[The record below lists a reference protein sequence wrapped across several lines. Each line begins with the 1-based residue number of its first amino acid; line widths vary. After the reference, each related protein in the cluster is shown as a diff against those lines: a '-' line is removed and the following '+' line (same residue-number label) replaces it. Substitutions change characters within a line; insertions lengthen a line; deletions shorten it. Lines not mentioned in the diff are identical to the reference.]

1 MAGTTTS
8 LLGRLFNDR
17 EREHMLTAL
26 TERFNT
32 LQERFAAAEDARCK
46 FEALNGSAAIIEFS
60 PDGAVLSA
68 NERFLR
74 LMGYE
79 LQDIRGQH
87 HRLFVDPTE
96 RQSREYA
103 DFWARL
109 GRGEYVDGQFCR
121 IARDGS
127 ELWLEASYS
136 PVFDANGKLY
146 KVVKYARDISAQRQ
160 RDAEND
166 AQMSAIDKAQAVI
179 EFDLLGNILRANANF
194 LSATGYGAEE
204 ISGRHHRMFVDPV
217 ERESEDYRLFWQK
230 LGRGEYDRG
239 QYRRLAKGGREL
251 WLEATYNPIFDEKGR
266 PTKVI
271 KYATDITAQRQAAMQ
286 MERAVESTR
295 MVVAQATD
303 GALDSR
309 IPLDGLTGSVAEL
322 CSGINSV
329 LDTMANVIGVVKE
342 STDVINTASREIAA
356 GNADLSGRTEEQ
368 ASSLEH
374 TASNM
379 EELNGAVRQ
388 TAANAR
394 MASELAVG
402 ASGVASRGGEA
413 VAEVVDTM
421 RSIHES
427 SRKIVDIISV
437 IDGIAFQTN
446 ILALNAAVEAA
457 RAGEQGRGF
466 AVVASEVR
474 SLAQRSAAAAK
485 EIKVLIS
492 DSAEKVDAGSR
503 LVVNAGDTMEEI
515 VTAVRSVTE
524 LMTEI
529 AAASAEQSDG
539 IQQISEALSQMD
551 DVTQQNAALVE
562 QAAAAAESL
571 QSQAEALFESV
582 ARFSTG
588 NEPAASHR
596 GASGTAAAAALP
608 KAARPAAR
616 LALAAPSEA
625 EWEAF

>member
-1 MAGTTTS
+1 MANTS

-26 TERFNT
+26 TERFNA
-32 LQERFAAAEDARCK
+32 LQERYTAAEDARCK
-46 FEALNGSAAIIEFS
+46 FEALNGSAAIIEFL
-60 PDGAVLSA
+60 PDGTVLHA
-68 NERFLR
+68 NDKFLS
-74 LMGYE
+74 LMGYG
-79 LQDIRGQH
+79 LQDVRGQH
-87 HRLFVDPTE
+87 HRLFVEPAE
-96 RQSREYA
+96 RQTREYA

-109 GRGEYVDGQFCR
+109 GRGEYADGQFCR
-121 IARDGS
+121 VARDGS
-127 ELWLEASYS
+127 ALWLEATYS

-146 KVVKYARDISAQRQ
+146 KVVKYARDISAQRL

-179 EFDLLGNILRANANF
+179 EFDLSGNILRANANF
-194 LSATGYGAEE
+194 LRATGYGLEE
-204 ISGRHHRMFVDPV
+204 IAGRHHRMFVDPV
-217 ERESEDYRLFWQK
+217 ERESETYRQFWEK
-230 LGRGEYDRG
+230 LGRGEYDAG
-239 QYRRLAKGGREL
+239 QYRRFAKGGREV

-271 KYATDITAQRQAAMQ
+271 KYATDITAQRQAAVQ
-286 MERAVESTR
+286 MERAVEATR
-295 MVVAQATD
+295 TVVAQATE
-303 GALDSR
+303 GGLAAR

-322 CSGINSV
+322 CAGINSV
-329 LDTMANVIGVVKE
+329 LDTMASVIGVVKE

-413 VAEVVDTM
+413 VAEVVVTM

-503 LVVNAGDTMEEI
+503 LVANAGDTMEEI

-562 QAAAAAESL
+562 EAAAAAESL
-571 QSQAEALFESV
+571 QSQAEALFDSV
-582 ARFSTG
+582 ARFNTG
-588 NEPAASHR
+588 GDEPRVAASGFAPAAKR
-596 GASGTAAAAALP
+596 ARPAT
-608 KAARPAAR
+608 ARPAAR
-616 LALAAPSEA
+616 VVSAAPAEA